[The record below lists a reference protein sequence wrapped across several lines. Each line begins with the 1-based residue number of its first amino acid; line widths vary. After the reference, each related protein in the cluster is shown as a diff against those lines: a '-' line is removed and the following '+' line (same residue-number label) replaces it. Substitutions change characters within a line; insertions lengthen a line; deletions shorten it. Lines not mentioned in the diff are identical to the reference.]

1 MKSRREF
8 LTAGAAMSVLAVTQL
23 RADTA
28 APSKSAKSSHSCLA
42 DCSIIEL
49 NDRIARRDFRGIT
62 KDMLPTPCLIVDLDL
77 FNANIKQMAD
87 TAKTNG
93 IHVRPHVKVH
103 KSIEVAKHQM
113 AAGAIGLTSST
124 LAEAELFS
132 NAGIKGMMWTK
143 QPVGRNNTQ
152 RAIALSKKDPTFM
165 FVSDDPQVV
174 DWVEQAAEAHN
185 AKVRILVSVYAGL
198 ARQGMPGG
206 QPAVDLAKKVASSKH
221 MQFEGFM
228 AYSGNAAHV
237 KGFEARKKASMEVLA
252 GVRESKDLALKAGLP
267 VNIMSG
273 GSTGTYNIDHATG
286 LSELQA
292 ATYVYMDTDYFTVGG
307 EDGDMKRYN
316 DFKPALT
323 VMTTVDSQYHP
334 NLISTDYGAKALARP
349 TDIVKDMPWLKVG
362 NGGAEYGALT
372 WKDGEQHPKLG
383 DRVEIYPSNLDMSTN
398 AYDRYYVAQGDNIV
412 DVWPIMGRSGAPQR

>member
-8 LTAGAAMSVLAVTQL
+8 LTAGAAMGVLAATHG
-23 RADTA
+23 RAATTA
-28 APSKSAKSSHSCLA
+28 PLKSAKPSRSCLA
-42 DCSIIEL
+42 DCSITEL
-49 NDRIARRDFRGIT
+49 NQRIARRDFRGIT

-103 KSIEVAKHQM
+103 KSVEVARQQM

-132 NAGIKGMMWTK
+132 NAGIQGMMWTK

-152 RAIALSKKDPTFM
+152 RAIALSKKDPTFL
-165 FVSDDPQVV
+165 FVSDDAQVV
-174 DWVEQAAEAHN
+174 DWVEEAAAAHH

-198 ARQGMPGG
+198 ARQGMEAG
-206 QPAVDLAKKVASSKH
+206 QPAVDLAKKIAASKH

-252 GVRESKDLALKAGLP
+252 GVRESKALALKAGLP
-267 VNIMSG
+267 VNLMSG

-292 ATYVYMDTDYFTVGG
+292 ATYVFMDTDYFTVGG

-349 TDIVKDMPWLKVG
+349 TDIVKEMPWLKVG

-383 DRVEIYPSNLDMSTN
+383 DLVEIYPSNLDMSTN
-398 AYDRYYVAQGDNIV
+398 AYDRYYVAQGDKIV
-412 DVWPIMGRSGAPQR
+412 DVWPIMGRSGAAQR